1 MAAGSLD
8 KPACCRLNPV
18 APRERRDAMPQDDDD
33 AIRTG
38 RTPHAREPRRTRRS
52 EPRAVRD
59 DYSTTTRGVCV
70 SVRSF
75 YLADQSKPDDNH
87 FVWAYRVKIE
97 NRGLEAVQLL
107 RRTWQITDARGRTQ
121 HVHGAGVV
129 GEQPL
134 LEPGES
140 FEYTS
145 GTPLDTPSGF
155 MVGAYHMV
163 VSSSGENFDVAIPAF
178 SLDSPHQSGRVH

>member
-1 MAAGSLD
+1 MA
-8 KPACCRLNPV
+8 
-18 APRERRDAMPQDDDD
+18 
-33 AIRTG
+33 
-38 RTPHAREPRRTRRS
+38 
-52 EPRAVRD
+52 D
-59 DYSTTTRGVCV
+59 DYIKTTRGIRV

-75 YLADQSKPDDNH
+75 YLEDQSQPEEGRY
-87 FVWAYRVKIE
+87 VWAYRVKIE
-97 NRGLEAVQLL
+97 NHGRQPVQLM
-107 RRTWQITDARGRTQ
+107 RRTWQITDANGRTQ

-145 GTPLDTPSGF
+145 GTPLDTASGF

-163 VSSSGENFDVAIPAF
+163 VPSSGENFDVAIPAF
-178 SLDSPHQSGRVH
+178 SLDSPHQNGRVH